1 MTTITQPKRGRPF
14 LPDGESMV
22 LESFRYPRAVKY
34 RMERY
39 CEEMD
44 VSMTDAIRKAIEY
57 FLDDQLEFSQ
67 KSQSVS
73 GSSPSK

>member
-1 MTTITQPKRGRPF
+1 MDKISTPKRGRPF
-14 LPDGESMV
+14 LPDGESMA
-22 LESFRYPRAVKY
+22 LESFRYPRSVKY
-34 RMERY
+34 RLERY

-44 VSMTDAIRKAIEY
+44 MNMTDAIRKAIEY